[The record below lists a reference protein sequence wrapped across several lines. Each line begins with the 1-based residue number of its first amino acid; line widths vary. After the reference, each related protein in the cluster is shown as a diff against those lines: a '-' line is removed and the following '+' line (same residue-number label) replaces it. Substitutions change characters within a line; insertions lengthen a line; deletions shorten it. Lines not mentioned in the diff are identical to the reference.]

1 MGGGRGGFSLPSL
14 TGGGGKGGEA
24 LPFPLLSGDWECGGK
39 EGEALPLP
47 SITGGKQKDHP
58 VPEIVE

>member
-1 MGGGRGGFSLPSL
+1 MRGKGGEALSLPSL
-14 TGGGGKGGEA
+14 TGDGG
-24 LPFPLLSGDWECGGK
+24 CGGK